1 MTATEISRRTVLR
14 TGAAGALGLGA
25 TAVVAACS
33 SSGSAAAPSSA
44 SSSAAAST
52 SASDSASDSASASA
66 PTSDDSTAAASS
78 AGGGTPS
85 GTKVAALSAVPVG
98 GSAAATLDGA
108 PIVLCQKT
116 AGTVVGFS
124 AICTHQGCTVAPSG
138 TKYDC
143 PCHGSSFDAAT
154 GQVLGGPAQ
163 SPLPALKVTV
173 ADGAIYAE
181 KA

>member
-14 TGAAGALGLGA
+14 SGAAGALGLGA

-33 SSGSAAAPSSA
+33 SSSKSDASATSAATSPATSDATSAAPTTSAAATGA
-44 SSSAAAST
+44 ATGGAAA
-52 SASDSASDSASASA
+52 
-66 PTSDDSTAAASS
+66 
-78 AGGGTPS
+78 PS

-98 GSAAATLDGA
+98 GTASATLDGA
-108 PIVLCQKT
+108 PIVLCQKV

-173 ADGAIYAE
+173 ADGQIFAE